1 VHILHRHPLA
11 HARQLSAAHVTL
23 DDGDFDL
30 ERGLAAAPVW
40 RLTASLIVRVT
51 TGLSLRRRPWWALWG
66 PWRDVRRAQLARS
79 ELAERVTR
87 FGQLFPKATQL
98 LHERQLLT
106 DHRKGYRQAQSPGM
120 RRVALD
126 FF

>member
-11 HARQLSAAHVTL
+11 HAGQLAAALVTL
-23 DDGDFDL
+23 DDGDLDL

-40 RLTASLIVRVT
+40 RLTASLVVWVT
-51 TGLSLRRRPWWALWG
+51 TGLSLRRRPWRAFWG
-66 PWRDVRRAQLARS
+66 PRRDVRRAQLARS
-79 ELAERVTR
+79 ELTERVTR
-87 FGQLFPKATQL
+87 FGQLLPKATQL

-106 DHRKGYRQAQSPGM
+106 DHRKGYRQSQSPGV